1 MAGASSRR
9 KGAKG
14 QSVAADML
22 RSRDWAVDQ
31 ITCGIAA
38 ADLIGTDADGKT
50 WAVEVKNCAAILPS
64 HRKQAI
70 EQGDKRRLPWML
82 MSKLAGTSS
91 WIVQRKG
98 ARPVI
103 WHEQGEENGRT

>member
-14 QSVAADML
+14 QSAAADML
-22 RSRDWAVDQ
+22 RSRDWVVDQ
-31 ITCGIAA
+31 IACGIAA
-38 ADLIGTDADGKT
+38 SDLIGTDADGKT
-50 WAVEVKNCAAILPS
+50 WAVEVKNCATILPS

-82 MSKLAGTSS
+82 MNKIAGTSS
-91 WIVQRKG
+91 WLVQRKG
-98 ARPVI
+98 ERAVV
-103 WHEQGEENGRT
+103 WHE